1 VPERY
6 YQGLLTKLY
15 NLRQGSRSIEA
26 YNDEFK
32 NIVIK
37 LEYREIEEHVVIR
50 FKVGLNKEI
59 YSKMTIHRFATLNDV
74 FEAAHEIELE
84 YKEEKVAKY
93 NKTSSSNSW
102 SKKKGIVPTS
112 SSCGKGA
119 DI

>member
-1 VPERY
+1 
-6 YQGLLTKLY
+6 
-15 NLRQGSRSIEA
+15 
-26 YNDEFK
+26 
-32 NIVIK
+32 
-37 LEYREIEEHVVIR
+37 
-50 FKVGLNKEI
+50 
-59 YSKMTIHRFATLNDV
+59 MTIHTFAPLNDF

-119 DI
+119 DLKKIYEKKPFKGNTQKYSPRKKGTTDPTKLPKGIQCHKCRGWGHILCECPNRLNATSR